1 MLVLTLKRDE
11 CVLIG
16 NDIKVMNVGRDRVR
30 LGFEVPSGIQV
41 DRATVR
47 QSKLAD
53 LTAGPDGRRVRT

>member
-11 CVLIG
+11 YVLIG

-30 LGFEVPSGIQV
+30 LGFQVPPGVQV
-41 DRATVR
+41 DRSVVR